1 MDMNHTRINRKK
13 KLLSLIVPKDIE
25 VLICSPGGVGT
36 SFFLNHVNNYKVTN
50 NSRNKDGF
58 KHTIFPPMSFNKNIK
73 FIYIYGNPIDS
84 VISLFARNYHHTH
97 SKSLL
102 IFNTSMQAIDENTTL
117 EKYANKGI
125 DRFHFSEQ
133 FNTWLTL
140 SKFYPTLFLKY
151 EKIWDNLEILYD
163 FLEIPKEE
171 LELFPGKKIRSSNI
185 SGLDR
190 ETQNG
195 LKKIYGEFEK
205 YINDFD
211 DCLIVNARKKA
222 LIPGIF
228 ITKTFY
234 YTARRSVARTILDIS
249 PALSDFLEDIYFSRR
264 S

>member
-1 MDMNHTRINRKK
+1 
-13 KLLSLIVPKDIE
+13 
-25 VLICSPGGVGT
+25 VGT
-36 SFFLNHVNNYKVTN
+36 SFFLNHINNYKVTN
-50 NSRNKDGF
+50 NFHNNDGF
-58 KHTIFPPMSFNKNIK
+58 KHTIFPPISFNKKIK
-73 FIYIYGNPIDS
+73 IIYIFGNPIDS
-84 VISLFARNYHHTH
+84 VISLFARNYHHNH

-102 IFNTSMQAIDENTTL
+102 RFNTSMKPIDENTTL
-117 EKYANKGI
+117 EEYANEGI

-151 EKIWDNLEILYD
+151 EKIWENLEILYD

-171 LELFPGKKIRSSNI
+171 LELFPEKKIRSSNI

-195 LKKIYGEFEK
+195 LKKIYGEFEQ
-205 YINDFD
+205 YLNSFD
-211 DCLIVNARKKA
+211 DYSIVNEHKNA
-222 LIPGIF
+222 LFPRILF
-228 ITKTFY
+228 TKTFY
-234 YTARRSVARTILDIS
+234 YTARRCVARTILDIS